1 MCRRDVESAEEGM
14 ARHGHTGWAKHRRQ
28 QGGGEARLAGGGA
41 LGNVS

>member
-1 MCRRDVESAEEGM
+1 MESAEEGM